1 MRGDY
6 YSHQRGSSLT
16 KYVKQVLQNILHLLQ
31 KISSLNRSVY
41 LLSTMLLIFL
51 AISLNFNFGSWD
63 QKLLTLQ
70 PNSENIRPF
79 CDQEEGGTSTCLVKH
94 GDTSQL
100 IYSITP
106 GYPYPYAG
114 ISYRLGSISKLDTVN
129 SKISECWDFT
139 PYDSIKIT
147 SSASHTTGVALQL
160 VGRMDSLSSEL
171 YRILQVDVPVKQYV
185 SENSLSLEELAI
197 PKWWRAENNLG
208 LGSRSKK
215 FDQICRV
222 ELIAGDYMQGKTND
236 TLNVVQIQLIGTQKD
251 KALVFGLLSILLFL
265 IILGLI
271 IWKIQLR
278 RYTQQFHKKIHQPGE
293 GLATEEGDSWVTIH
307 KWFLKNYTNP
317 DCSLSKAAK
326 DLPIPSRIISQ
337 MVLKN
342 TGQIFRA
349 FLLELRLKE
358 ASRLLLENDGPIS
371 QIAYAAGFANVSNF
385 NRCFKNEFGHTP
397 KDWRNLNK
405 RN

>member
-1 MRGDY
+1 M
-6 YSHQRGSSLT
+6 QT
-16 KYVKQVLQNILHLLQ
+16 ILHLLQ
-31 KISSLNRSVY
+31 KISSLNHSVY
-41 LLSTMLLIFL
+41 LLNTVLLIFL
-51 AISLNFNFGSWD
+51 ALTVSFNFGPLN
-63 QKLLTLQ
+63 QKNLVLQ
-70 PNSENIRPF
+70 PSSESIRPF
-79 CDQEEGGTSTCLVKH
+79 CDQEEGGTSTCSVNH
-94 GDTSQL
+94 GDTNQL
-100 IYSITP
+100 VYSITP
-106 GYPYPYAG
+106 GFPYPYAG
-114 ISYRLGSISKLDTVN
+114 ISYRLGSISKLDTVD
-129 SKISECWDFT
+129 SKISDCWDFT

-160 VGRMDSLSSEL
+160 VGRMDSTSSEL
-171 YRILQVDVPVKQYV
+171 YRILQADVPVKQYV
-185 SENSLSLEELAI
+185 SENTLSLEELVI

-236 TLNVVQIQLIGTQKD
+236 TLNVVQIQLIGNQKD
-251 KALVFGLLSILLFL
+251 KALTFAVLSIILLL
-265 IILGLI
+265 MVIGSV

-293 GLATEEGDSWVTIH
+293 GLATQEGDEWIVIH
-307 KWFLKNYTNP
+307 KWFLDNYTDP
-317 DCSLSKAAK
+317 DCSLSKAGK
-326 DLPIPSRIISQ
+326 DLPMPSRVISQ

-358 ASRLLLENDGPIS
+358 ASRLLNENDGPIA

-385 NRCFKNEFGHTP
+385 NRCFKNEFGKTP
-397 KDWRNLNK
+397 KDWRSQNK
-405 RN
+405 KG